1 MGRRDRATGSIGP
14 QMLRFTMNRLRSRVR
29 RLERRWITDRVERE
43 RHEAIVRR
51 MLHPPATRDD
61 PPAEEPAAS

>member
-1 MGRRDRATGSIGP
+1 MFS
-14 QMLRFTMNRLRSRVR
+14 FTLNRLRRRVR

-51 MLHPPATRDD
+51 MLHRPATHDD